1 MLRSKRFIV
10 MLGLGM
16 ALAIPAVAQ
25 ASPAGYVVHPTDGSY
40 GYVRADL
47 QTLYACDIRVDG
59 HRVRLHYTNQAIQN
73 PDELPGHGVGA
84 EPGLRGT
91 AEVLVPHP
99 RRQGVRRAGG
109 LQRLEELRWT
119 PLPTAA

>member
-10 MLGLGM
+10 MFGLGM

-73 PDELPGHGVGA
+73 PDNYQV
-84 EPGLRGT
+84 T
-91 AEVLVPHP
+91 AWAPS
-99 RRQGVRRAGG
+99 QGCATPQKSWFLIRAVRVCVEQEGCSA
-109 LQRLEELRWT
+109 WKN
-119 PLPTAA
+119 